1 VGDSRPDIS
10 QHLDALRRMQ
20 NADGGWGYFPGKQS
34 WLEPT
39 AYAALALHGEPAADR
54 AWSLIKSWQSPDGS
68 WRPSAEVQ
76 IQSWVTSLAVTVA
89 HAQGD
94 FGDPFHKGV
103 AWLLEIS
110 GQESDWW
117 SRVSAKVQG
126 IDKDRNL
133 KLTAWPWK
141 PDTSSW
147 VEPTSHALVALKQA
161 ASKIND
167 PKFRE
172 RVKLG
177 EAQLLDVRGVDFG
190 WNYGSRSVLGNDLP
204 TYPETTAIALLGLQ
218 GRNDIGASLDRAVK
232 MSAEYG
238 DRSPLA
244 RAWLRVAFRLHGVS
258 VDLPLGAPL
267 RDVVVTAVDA
277 LGAGPNCE
285 LLRAGELS

>member
-1 VGDSRPDIS
+1 
-10 QHLDALRRMQ
+10 MQ

-34 WLEPT
+34 WVEPT

-54 AWSLIKSWQSPDGS
+54 AWSLIKSWQSPEGW

-89 HAQGD
+89 HARGD
-94 FGDPFHKGV
+94 FDDHFRKGV
-103 AWLLEIS
+103 AWLIGIS
-110 GQESDWW
+110 GIESEWLN
-117 SRVSAKVQG
+117 RMETKARG
-126 IDKDRNL
+126 NDKDRNF
-133 KLTAWPWK
+133 KLSAWPWK
-141 PDTSSW
+141 QDTSSW

-161 ASKIND
+161 SSKIND
-167 PKFRE
+167 SKLRE
-172 RVKLG
+172 RVKIG

-190 WNYGSRSVLGNDLP
+190 WNYGSRSALGIDLP

-218 GRNDIGASLDRAVK
+218 GRQGISASLDRAVK

-244 RAWLRVAFRLHGVS
+244 RACLRVAFRLHGVS
-258 VDLPLGAPL
+258 ADLPLGQPL

-277 LGAGPNCE
+277 LGAGPNWE
-285 LLRAGELS
+285 LLRAGEIA